1 MELLLG
7 TATGPGAW
15 HPRGATALSAWLR
28 DRPWCS
34 TGGVRG
40 VRVADEADATDEV
53 ADAIR
58 RMVRVIDDGATE
70 VRVARLA
77 PATAFHDPVAALA
90 EAVGCA
96 PPSGDARARVRGLGR
111 LLDSPPWV
119 FVVTPGDAPPPGAF
133 SALVD
138 DLQRLTPPVALTVV
152 GLTTAASREADDF
165 VHGAPWAPMP
175 AALGAE
181 DWRWYLRLRAAWEA
195 AGRLDLVTAWW
206 PALSGLVP
214 GDDAALERVLNACAT
229 ERWRALAGPAREA
242 FVRWCD
248 RVETAQPRGGEALGP
263 DLDAL
268 FWPPDAQPLRRPA
281 AWAARALLVGGHVSA
296 GHEALRRALVC
307 APLTREILGRC
318 IDLEAA
324 VRARLPVAG
333 AVRADTQ
340 QSAARYL
347 APGTAE
353 QAHYPDGCPGMP
365 RSPWAFASLGEF
377 IAAAPLD
384 ATRWGV
390 LHDLRGLRN
399 HLAHGHYASWQAVRS
414 FRRLEA
420 VLA

>member
-1 MELLLG
+1 
-7 TATGPGAW
+7 
-15 HPRGATALSAWLR
+15 
-28 DRPWCS
+28 
-34 TGGVRG
+34 
-40 VRVADEADATDEV
+40 VRVADEVGAAEV

-58 RMVRVIDDGATE
+58 RAVRAIDDGATE

-77 PATAFHDPVAALA
+77 PATALRDPIAALA

-96 PPSGDARARVRGLGR
+96 PPSGDVRARVRSLGR
-111 LLDSPPWV
+111 VLDSPPWV
-119 FVVTPGDAPPPGAF
+119 FVVTSGDAHPPGAF
-133 SALVD
+133 TALVN

-165 VHGAPWAPMP
+165 VHGTPWAPMP
-175 AALGAE
+175 TTQGAE

-195 AGRLDLVTAWW
+195 AGRLDLATAWW

-214 GDDAALERVLNACAT
+214 GDDAALERALNAGAT
-229 ERWRALAGPAREA
+229 ERWRALTPSVRAA
-242 FVRWCD
+242 FVRWCG
-248 RVETAQPRGGEALGP
+248 RVEAAQPRGGEALEP
-263 DLDAL
+263 DLDTL
-268 FWPPDAQPLRRPA
+268 FWPPEGQPLRRPTS
-281 AWAARALLVGGHVSA
+281 WAARALLVEGHASA
-296 GHEALRRALVC
+296 GHEALHRALVC

-333 AVRADTQ
+333 AVRADTE

-365 RSPWAFASLGEF
+365 RSVWSFASLGEF

-384 ATRWGV
+384 ATRRGV

-420 VLA
+420 TLA

>member
-7 TATGPGAW
+7 TVPGLGAW
-15 HPRGATALSAWLR
+15 HMRGATALSGWLR

-34 TGGVRG
+34 TGGVRWVHVANEVG
-40 VRVADEADATDEV
+40 VAEV
-53 ADAIR
+53 ADMIR
-58 RMVRVIDDGATE
+58 RTIRVLDDGATE

-96 PPSGDARARVRGLGR
+96 SPSGDARSRVRSLGR
-111 LLDSPPWV
+111 VLDSPPWV
-119 FVVTPGDAPPPGAF
+119 FIVTPGAGAPPPGAF
-133 SALVD
+133 TTLVD

-175 AALGAE
+175 TAPAVE
-181 DWRWYLRLRAAWEA
+181 DWRWYLRLRTAWEA
-195 AGRLDLVTAWW
+195 AGRLDLATAWW
-206 PALSGLVP
+206 PVLSGLVP
-214 GDDAALERVLNACAT
+214 GDDAALERAFNACAI
-229 ERWRALAGPAREA
+229 ERWRALTPPTREA
-242 FVRWCD
+242 FVRWCG
-248 RVETAQPRGGEALGP
+248 RVEMAQPRGGEALDP

-268 FWPPDAQPLRRPA
+268 FWPPDAQPLQRPA
-281 AWAARALLVGGHVSA
+281 AWAARALLVEGHVSA

-324 VRARLPVAG
+324 VRARQPVAG
-333 AVRADTQ
+333 AVRADTE

-347 APGTAE
+347 VAGTAE
-353 QAHYPDGCPGMP
+353 RAHYPDGCPGMP
-365 RSPWAFASLGEF
+365 RSTWSFASLGEF

-384 ATRWGV
+384 ATRRSV